1 MPSATDELSNR
12 EVMLILQHLAAELP
26 TGGQPHDPDVTD
38 AVLNEFLARAPV
50 TAAGAPTVADA
61 ARQALEMALADPA
74 TSELARDL
82 VEDPPHDDQMGVEVL
97 AEHIPVALFV
107 LSFLQTKFHVRIS
120 RSGGKTDVEFEIGKD
135 ALSPAAMEKVISI
148 AEAVVATGGAKS

>member
-38 AVLNEFLARAPV
+38 AVL
-50 TAAGAPTVADA
+50 TVADA

-120 RSGGKTDVEFEIGKD
+120 RSGG
-135 ALSPAAMEKVISI
+135 
-148 AEAVVATGGAKS
+148 